1 MIELAGGKYIYDNL
15 EGEDS
20 NMSIEQF
27 YADAKD
33 ADIIIYNSSVD
44 GGVESLEEL
53 FAKSELLKDFKAVKE
68 GNVWCTTN
76 DMYQQSLSV
85 GYMIE
90 DINNVLN
97 GKEDNLHYL
106 FRLQ

>member
-1 MIELAGGKYIYDNL
+1 
-15 EGEDS
+15 
-20 NMSIEQF
+20 
-27 YADAKD
+27 
-33 ADIIIYNSSVD
+33 ADIIIYNSSID
-44 GGVESLEEL
+44 GGVASLEEL
-53 FAKSELLKDFKAVKE
+53 YAKSELFRDFKAVKE
-68 GNVWCTTN
+68 SNVWCTTN

-97 GKEDNLHYL
+97 EKDDNLHYL